1 MEAAQQPICWI
12 GGAAM
17 IFIGVDPGLSGAI
30 AFVSE
35 NGCAVED
42 LPTMPL
48 PGKGMITRKVDGRA
62 LAQLI
67 RRNIPIGETA
77 AVFCEQVNTMG
88 GKNNAVQTQGSLMRT
103 LGAVEAVLEC
113 MGMAPTM
120 LSPQKWKRF
129 YGLDSKK
136 ENSLATARA
145 LYESAPLALAKHHNR
160 AEAILIGHWGLRNK
174 A

>member
-1 MEAAQQPICWI
+1 MTISI
-12 GGAAM
+12 G
-17 IFIGVDPGLSGAI
+17 IDPGLSGAI
-30 AFVSE
+30 SFVSE
-35 NGCAVED
+35 RGCVVED

-48 PGKGMITRKVDGRA
+48 PGNGLITKKIDGRA

-67 RRNIPIGETA
+67 RRHVPIGDVA
-77 AVFCEQVNTMG
+77 MVFCEQVNTMG

-103 LGAVEAVLEC
+103 LGAIEAVLEC

-129 YGLDSKK
+129 YGLDSDKK
-136 ENSLATARA
+136 NSLAAARA
-145 LYESAPLALAKHHNR
+145 LYEDAPLSLAKHHNR
-160 AEAILIGHWGLRNK
+160 AEAMLIGHWGLRNK